1 MTTRFTGIELGPP
14 IEVFALQKA
23 FVDDVY
29 EKKVNLTI
37 GAYRTNEGKPWVLPV
52 VKKVEKSLAAD
63 DLQTHEYL
71 PVLGLEPFCE
81 AATSMLLGANS
92 PVIAQGRAFG
102 IQSLSGTGALRVAT
116 EFLNRILHYDTFYYS
131 KPSWENHRLVFIN
144 GGFKNTYEYTYWNE
158 KTRNIDL
165 EGMLQDLRNAP
176 KNAVIIL
183 HSCAHNPTG
192 CDPTPE
198 QWIKIADVIQEK
210 HLFPLFDSAYQGFA
224 SGDLDKDAYAVRM
237 FAERGIELICT
248 QSFAKN
254 FGLYNERIGNI
265 VFVMADT
272 KEMIQAKSQL
282 TLIIRGMYS
291 NPPNH
296 GARIV
301 ATVLKNREYFE
312 EWKDHIKT
320 MSGRIK
326 QMRVG
331 LHHRLLKLGTP
342 GTWDHIIQQ
351 IGMFSYTGLTKK
363 QVQHLRDHYHIYM
376 LRSGRIN
383 MCGLNETN
391 LDYVAN
397 AINETIKLLSE
408 AQNDCCAAIGC
419 NNRSEKGY
427 IMKCFPR
434 DPILRQVWQDRVAR
448 ADWEPSNNSFLCHV
462 HFEPQEWVITQ
473 SDDSMEIECD
483 IKENDTEKQAST
495 ENKTSISNFIAKTN
509 SIDNQSEDLKIET
522 KQENDIFNDDYD
534 EIEEKLKQIC
544 DDREEM
550 STSNIEELNS
560 IPTNWKGS
568 LEESV
573 TQPLFHKSI
582 NYKYSSRNEIGDM
595 LTDNRDNIEIIFG
608 SESSEEFVRIPRY
621 TFSNNGTNENDK
633 QNQRTTNINSITN
646 DKELTELAETE
657 CIENTT
663 NRENLYVTTNTRTA
677 VNCEEATREEIMK
690 SIKTQDTSF
699 EDTNSMLN
707 SDTSTMILDV
717 EVENEST
724 KELNISE
731 TMEYNKDGAVSDTTK
746 FTVKVT
752 GDREDVVDIMQD
764 LFKDTQDFTIQEH
777 NNTCLQQENNAS
789 VTSIITINDY
799 PLETNSINKCNDI
812 FSPCITSIASRNNDQ
827 MSDALSSL
835 QNDECPTSKLPSSNV
850 DEEKD
855 PEVNNAMIN
864 SIIIEQPT
872 MDNANKCEYEKLQ
885 QKVKLQETIIG
896 QLTNQLILLKDLE
909 KKWQNKNIMLKAR
922 TKKMEKQ
929 MNELNKSTDGTSS
942 STSCKKM
949 DSRQKLIYDL
959 SHRMSNLEEMN
970 KKLMKTITI
979 ESQQKRQLEN
989 QIKQRDKQIKELNW
1003 KLDKASKYLERA
1015 EKNTNTYRRKM
1026 LNMQTFM
1033 RRRKL
1038 LDGSTSEFYD
1048 IMVDCTKENYSEKI
1062 LTMAVDIK
1070 EICGTNGYKKLLNY
1084 GFPLPTLSVLQALPN
1099 NGISDTSKSNNKIQ
1113 ETIYL
1118 NTDEE
1123 NDTQHMENDMEV
1135 NTNNH
1140 VDHTTFCVGSV
1151 MDGTETVT
1159 GTVQD
1164 IFDESND
1171 DMDDLSTN
1179 ELNDHF
1185 FLQLNAVI

>member
-1 MTTRFTGIELGPP
+1 M
-14 IEVFALQKA
+14 
-23 FVDDVY
+23 
-29 EKKVNLTI
+29 
-37 GAYRTNEGKPWVLPV
+37 
-52 VKKVEKSLAAD
+52 
-63 DLQTHEYL
+63 
-71 PVLGLEPFCE
+71 
-81 AATSMLLGANS
+81 
-92 PVIAQGRAFG
+92 
-102 IQSLSGTGALRVAT
+102 
-116 EFLNRILHYDTFYYS
+116 
-131 KPSWENHRLVFIN
+131 
-144 GGFKNTYEYTYWNE
+144 
-158 KTRNIDL
+158 
-165 EGMLQDLRNAP
+165 
-176 KNAVIIL
+176 
-183 HSCAHNPTG
+183 
-192 CDPTPE
+192 
-198 QWIKIADVIQEK
+198 
-210 HLFPLFDSAYQGFA
+210 
-224 SGDLDKDAYAVRM
+224 
-237 FAERGIELICT
+237 
-248 QSFAKN
+248 
-254 FGLYNERIGNI
+254 
-265 VFVMADT
+265 
-272 KEMIQAKSQL
+272 
-282 TLIIRGMYS
+282 
-291 NPPNH
+291 
-296 GARIV
+296 
-301 ATVLKNREYFE
+301 
-312 EWKDHIKT
+312 
-320 MSGRIK
+320 
-326 QMRVG
+326 
-331 LHHRLLKLGTP
+331 P
-342 GTWDHIIQQ
+342 G
-351 IGMFSYTGLTKK
+351 
-363 QVQHLRDHYHIYM
+363 
-376 LRSGRIN
+376 
-383 MCGLNETN
+383 
-391 LDYVAN
+391 
-397 AINETIKLLSE
+397 
-408 AQNDCCAAIGC
+408 CAAIGC

-473 SDDSMEIECD
+473 SGKLRLKKNAVPSIFTVTSTRKSAKKRIKLANMKNEDYYMVEFLENDSDHSSSHLEEKDSDLQDIDKSSIQSLVQQVNYFPKKIENKQQASHGHYIDITNNLQQKSIIISDDSMEIECD

-509 SIDNQSEDLKIET
+509 SIDKSEDLKTET

-544 DDREEM
+544 DGREEM
-550 STSNIEELNS
+550 STSNVEELNS

-608 SESSEEFVRIPRY
+608 SESSEEFVRVPRY

-633 QNQRTTNINSITN
+633 QNQHTTNIDNITN
-646 DKELTELAETE
+646 DKELIETE

-663 NRENLYVTTNTRTA
+663 SRENLYVASNTRTA
-677 VNCEEATREEIMK
+677 VNCEETTRKEIMK
-690 SIKTQDTSF
+690 SIKTPIQDTSF

-731 TMEYNKDGAVSDTTK
+731 TIECNKDGTVSDTTK

-835 QNDECPTSKLPSSNV
+835 QNDECLTTKLPSSNM

-855 PEVNNAMIN
+855 PEVNNATIN
-864 SIIIEQPT
+864 SIIEQPT
-872 MDNANKCEYEKLQ
+872 TDNANKCEYEKLQ

-1099 NGISDTSKSNNKIQ
+1099 NGISDTSKNNKIQ

-1123 NDTQHMENDMEV
+1123 NDTQHMENDVEV

-1140 VDHTTFCVGSV
+1140 TEHTTFCVGSV

-1179 ELNDHF
+1179 ELSDHF

>member
-1 MTTRFTGIELGPP
+1 MMTRFTGIELGPP

-23 FVDDVY
+23 FVDDTY

-37 GAYRTNEGKPWVLPV
+37 GAYRTNE
-52 VKKVEKSLAAD
+52 
-63 DLQTHEYL
+63 
-71 PVLGLEPFCE
+71 VLGLEAFSE

-102 IQSLSGTGALRVAT
+102 IQSLSGTGALRVAA
-116 EFLNRILHYDTFYYS
+116 EFLNRILYYDTFYYS
-131 KPSWENHRLVFIN
+131 KPSWENHRLVFTN
-144 GGFKNTYEYTYWNE
+144 GGFKNAREYTYWNE

-165 EGMLQDLRNAP
+165 EGMLRDLRDAP
-176 KNAVIIL
+176 ENAVIIL

-198 QWIKIADVIQEK
+198 QWTKIADVIQEK

-237 FAERGIELICT
+237 FAERGIEFICT

-254 FGLYNERIGNI
+254 FGLYNERVGNI
-265 VFVMADT
+265 VFVLADT
-272 KEMIQAKSQL
+272 KEMIQARSQL

-301 ATVLKNREYFE
+301 ATVLKNPEFFE

-320 MSGRIK
+320 MSSRIK

-351 IGMFSYTGLTKK
+351 IGMFSYTGLTEK

-383 MCGLNETN
+383 MCGLNENN

-408 AQNDCCAAIGC
+408 AQND
-419 NNRSEKGY
+419 S
-427 IMKCFPR
+427 
-434 DPILRQVWQDRVAR
+434 
-448 ADWEPSNNSFLCHV
+448 
-462 HFEPQEWVITQ
+462 
-473 SDDSMEIECD
+473 
-483 IKENDTEKQAST
+483 
-495 ENKTSISNFIAKTN
+495 KTN
-509 SIDNQSEDLKIET
+509 STDNQSEDLKTET
-522 KQENDIFNDDYD
+522 KQDNDIFNDDYD

-544 DDREEM
+544 DGREEM
-550 STSNIEELNS
+550 STSNVEELNS
-560 IPTNWKGS
+560 IPKNWKGS
-568 LEESV
+568 LEDSI

-608 SESSEEFVRIPRY
+608 SESSEEFVRVPRY

-633 QNQRTTNINSITN
+633 QNQHTTNIDSITN
-646 DKELTELAETE
+646 DKELTETE

-663 NRENLYVTTNTRTA
+663 NRENLYVASNTRTA
-677 VNCEEATREEIMK
+677 VNCEEATREEIVK
-690 SIKTQDTSF
+690 SIKTSVQDTSF

-707 SDTSTMILDV
+707 SDTSTVILDV
-717 EVENEST
+717 EVENELT

-731 TMEYNKDGAVSDTTK
+731 TMEYNKDSAVSDTTK

-777 NNTCLQQENNAS
+777 NNTCLQQKNNAS

-799 PLETNSINKCNDI
+799 PLETTSINKCNDI

-835 QNDECPTSKLPSSNV
+835 QNDECLTTRLPSLNM

-864 SIIIEQPT
+864 SIIEQPT

-909 KKWQNKNIMLKAR
+909 KKWQNKNLMLKAR

-942 STSCKKM
+942 STSCKKL

-959 SHRMSNLEEMN
+959 SHRMSNFEEMN
-970 KKLMKTITI
+970 KKLMKTVTI

-1099 NGISDTSKSNNKIQ
+1099 NGISDISKSNNKIQ

-1123 NDTQHMENDMEV
+1123 NDTQHMKNDVEV

-1140 VDHTTFCVGSV
+1140 TEHTTFCVGSV

-1179 ELNDHF
+1179 ELSDHF

>member
-1 MTTRFTGIELGPP
+1 M
-14 IEVFALQKA
+14 
-23 FVDDVY
+23 
-29 EKKVNLTI
+29 
-37 GAYRTNEGKPWVLPV
+37 
-52 VKKVEKSLAAD
+52 
-63 DLQTHEYL
+63 
-71 PVLGLEPFCE
+71 
-81 AATSMLLGANS
+81 
-92 PVIAQGRAFG
+92 
-102 IQSLSGTGALRVAT
+102 
-116 EFLNRILHYDTFYYS
+116 
-131 KPSWENHRLVFIN
+131 
-144 GGFKNTYEYTYWNE
+144 
-158 KTRNIDL
+158 
-165 EGMLQDLRNAP
+165 
-176 KNAVIIL
+176 
-183 HSCAHNPTG
+183 
-192 CDPTPE
+192 
-198 QWIKIADVIQEK
+198 
-210 HLFPLFDSAYQGFA
+210 
-224 SGDLDKDAYAVRM
+224 
-237 FAERGIELICT
+237 
-248 QSFAKN
+248 
-254 FGLYNERIGNI
+254 
-265 VFVMADT
+265 
-272 KEMIQAKSQL
+272 
-282 TLIIRGMYS
+282 
-291 NPPNH
+291 
-296 GARIV
+296 
-301 ATVLKNREYFE
+301 
-312 EWKDHIKT
+312 
-320 MSGRIK
+320 
-326 QMRVG
+326 
-331 LHHRLLKLGTP
+331 P
-342 GTWDHIIQQ
+342 G
-351 IGMFSYTGLTKK
+351 
-363 QVQHLRDHYHIYM
+363 
-376 LRSGRIN
+376 
-383 MCGLNETN
+383 
-391 LDYVAN
+391 
-397 AINETIKLLSE
+397 
-408 AQNDCCAAIGC
+408 CAAIGC

-473 SDDSMEIECD
+473 SGKLRLKKNAVPSIFTVTSTRKSAKKRIKLANMKNEDYYMVEFLENDSDHSSSHLEEKDSDLQDIDKSSIQSLVHQQVNYFSKKIENKQQASHGHYIDITNNLQQKSIIISDDSMEIECD
-483 IKENDTEKQAST
+483 IKENDTEKQANT

-509 SIDNQSEDLKIET
+509 SIDNQNEDLKIET

-544 DDREEM
+544 DGREEM

-608 SESSEEFVRIPRY
+608 SESSEEFVRVPRY

-633 QNQRTTNINSITN
+633 QNQHTININSITN
-646 DKELTELAETE
+646 DKELAET
-657 CIENTT
+657 ENTT
-663 NRENLYVTTNTRTA
+663 NRENLYVTSNTRTA

-690 SIKTQDTSF
+690 SIKTPVQDTSF

-731 TMEYNKDGAVSDTTK
+731 TMEYNKDSAISDTTK

-777 NNTCLQQENNAS
+777 NNTCLQQQNNAS

-835 QNDECPTSKLPSSNV
+835 QNDECPTSKLPPSNMV
-850 DEEKD
+850 EEKD
-855 PEVNNAMIN
+855 PEVNNVMIN
-864 SIIIEQPT
+864 SVIEQPT

-1123 NDTQHMENDMEV
+1123 NDTQHMENDVEV

-1140 VDHTTFCVGSV
+1140 VEHTTFCVGSV

-1179 ELNDHF
+1179 ELSDHF

>member
-1 MTTRFTGIELGPP
+1 M
-14 IEVFALQKA
+14 
-23 FVDDVY
+23 
-29 EKKVNLTI
+29 
-37 GAYRTNEGKPWVLPV
+37 
-52 VKKVEKSLAAD
+52 
-63 DLQTHEYL
+63 
-71 PVLGLEPFCE
+71 
-81 AATSMLLGANS
+81 
-92 PVIAQGRAFG
+92 
-102 IQSLSGTGALRVAT
+102 
-116 EFLNRILHYDTFYYS
+116 
-131 KPSWENHRLVFIN
+131 
-144 GGFKNTYEYTYWNE
+144 
-158 KTRNIDL
+158 
-165 EGMLQDLRNAP
+165 
-176 KNAVIIL
+176 
-183 HSCAHNPTG
+183 
-192 CDPTPE
+192 
-198 QWIKIADVIQEK
+198 
-210 HLFPLFDSAYQGFA
+210 
-224 SGDLDKDAYAVRM
+224 
-237 FAERGIELICT
+237 
-248 QSFAKN
+248 
-254 FGLYNERIGNI
+254 
-265 VFVMADT
+265 
-272 KEMIQAKSQL
+272 
-282 TLIIRGMYS
+282 
-291 NPPNH
+291 
-296 GARIV
+296 
-301 ATVLKNREYFE
+301 
-312 EWKDHIKT
+312 
-320 MSGRIK
+320 
-326 QMRVG
+326 
-331 LHHRLLKLGTP
+331 P
-342 GTWDHIIQQ
+342 G
-351 IGMFSYTGLTKK
+351 
-363 QVQHLRDHYHIYM
+363 
-376 LRSGRIN
+376 
-383 MCGLNETN
+383 
-391 LDYVAN
+391 
-397 AINETIKLLSE
+397 
-408 AQNDCCAAIGC
+408 CAAIGC
-419 NNRSEKGY
+419 NNRSEKGF

-473 SDDSMEIECD
+473 SGKLRLKKNAVPSIFTVTSTRKSAKKRIKLANMKNEDYYMVEFLENDSDHSSSHLEEKDSDLQDIDKSSIQSLVHQQVNYFPKMIENKQQASHGHYIDITNNLQQKSIIISDDSMEIECD

-495 ENKTSISNFIAKTN
+495 ENKISISNFIAKTN
-509 SIDNQSEDLKIET
+509 STDNQSEDLKTET
-522 KQENDIFNDDYD
+522 KQDNDIFNDDYD

-544 DDREEM
+544 DGREEM
-550 STSNIEELNS
+550 STSNVEELNS
-560 IPTNWKGS
+560 IPKNWKGS
-568 LEESV
+568 LEDSI

-608 SESSEEFVRIPRY
+608 SESSEEFVRVPRY

-633 QNQRTTNINSITN
+633 QNQHTTNIDSITN
-646 DKELTELAETE
+646 DKELTETE

-663 NRENLYVTTNTRTA
+663 NRENLYVASNTRTA
-677 VNCEEATREEIMK
+677 VNCEEATREEIVK
-690 SIKTQDTSF
+690 SIKTSVQDTSF

-707 SDTSTMILDV
+707 SDTSTVILDV
-717 EVENEST
+717 EVENELT

-731 TMEYNKDGAVSDTTK
+731 TMEYNKDSAVSDTTK

-777 NNTCLQQENNAS
+777 NNTCLQQKNNAS

-799 PLETNSINKCNDI
+799 PLETTSINKCNDI

-835 QNDECPTSKLPSSNV
+835 QNDECLTTRLPSLNM

-864 SIIIEQPT
+864 SIIEQPT

-909 KKWQNKNIMLKAR
+909 KKWQNKNLMLKAR

-942 STSCKKM
+942 STSCKKL

-959 SHRMSNLEEMN
+959 SHRMSNFEEMN
-970 KKLMKTITI
+970 KKLMKTVTI

-1099 NGISDTSKSNNKIQ
+1099 NGISDISKSNNKIQ

-1123 NDTQHMENDMEV
+1123 NDTQHMKNDVEV

-1140 VDHTTFCVGSV
+1140 TEHTTFCVGSV

-1179 ELNDHF
+1179 ELSDHF

>member
-1 MTTRFTGIELGPP
+1 MMTTRFKGIELGPP

-23 FVDDVY
+23 FVDDIY

-37 GAYRTNEGKPWVLPV
+37 GAYRTDE
-52 VKKVEKSLAAD
+52 
-63 DLQTHEYL
+63 
-71 PVLGLEPFCE
+71 VLGLETFNE
-81 AATSMLLGANS
+81 AATTMLLGINS

-102 IQSLSGTGALRVAT
+102 IQSLSGTGALRVAA

-144 GGFKNTYEYTYWNE
+144 GGFKNARQYTYWNE

-165 EGMLQDLRNAP
+165 EGMLQDLRDAP
-176 KNAVIIL
+176 ENAVIIL

-198 QWIKIADVIQEK
+198 QWTKIADVIQEK
-210 HLFPLFDSAYQGFA
+210 NLFPLFDCAYQGFA
-224 SGDLDKDAYAVRM
+224 TGDLDKDAYAVRM
-237 FAERGIELICT
+237 FAERGIEFICT

-254 FGLYNERIGNI
+254 FGLYNERVGNI
-265 VFVMADT
+265 VFVLADT
-272 KEMIQAKSQL
+272 KELIQTKSQL

-301 ATVLKNREYFE
+301 VTVLNNPEFFE
-312 EWKDHIKT
+312 EWKDNIKT
-320 MSGRIK
+320 MSRRIK
-326 QMRVG
+326 QMRIG
-331 LHHRLLKLGTP
+331 LYHRLLKLDTP

-351 IGMFSYTGLTKK
+351 IGMFSYTGLTEK
-363 QVQHLRDHYHIYM
+363 QVQYLRNYYHIYM
-376 LRSGRIN
+376 LSSGRIN
-383 MCGLNETN
+383 MCGLNENN

-397 AINETIKLLSE
+397 AINETIKQLPE
-408 AQNDCCAAIGC
+408 AQND
-419 NNRSEKGY
+419 S
-427 IMKCFPR
+427 
-434 DPILRQVWQDRVAR
+434 
-448 ADWEPSNNSFLCHV
+448 
-462 HFEPQEWVITQ
+462 
-473 SDDSMEIECD
+473 
-483 IKENDTEKQAST
+483 
-495 ENKTSISNFIAKTN
+495 KTN
-509 SIDNQSEDLKIET
+509 SIDKSEDLKTET

-544 DDREEM
+544 DGREEM
-550 STSNIEELNS
+550 STSNVEELNS

-568 LEESV
+568 LEDTV

-608 SESSEEFVRIPRY
+608 SESSEEFVRVPRY

-633 QNQRTTNINSITN
+633 QNQHTTNIDNITN
-646 DKELTELAETE
+646 DKKLTETE

-663 NRENLYVTTNTRTA
+663 SRENLYVASNTRTA
-677 VNCEEATREEIMK
+677 VNCEETTRKEIMK
-690 SIKTQDTSF
+690 SIKTPIQDTSF

-731 TMEYNKDGAVSDTTK
+731 TIEYNKDGAVSDTTK

-835 QNDECPTSKLPSSNV
+835 QNDECLTTKLPSSNM

-855 PEVNNAMIN
+855 PEVNNTIN
-864 SIIIEQPT
+864 SIIEQPT
-872 MDNANKCEYEKLQ
+872 TDNANKCEYEKLQ

-1123 NDTQHMENDMEV
+1123 NDTQHMENDVEV

-1140 VDHTTFCVGSV
+1140 TEHTTFCVGSV

-1179 ELNDHF
+1179 ELSDHF

>member
-1 MTTRFTGIELGPP
+1 MMTRFTGIELGPP

-23 FVDDVY
+23 FVDDTY

-63 DLQTHEYL
+63 DLQNHEYL
-71 PVLGLEPFCE
+71 PVLGLEAFSE

-102 IQSLSGTGALRVAT
+102 IQSLSGTGALRVAA
-116 EFLNRILHYDTFYYS
+116 EFLNRILYYDTFYYS
-131 KPSWENHRLVFIN
+131 KPSWENHRLVFTN
-144 GGFKNTYEYTYWNE
+144 GGFKNAREYTYWNE

-165 EGMLQDLRNAP
+165 EGMLRDLRDAP
-176 KNAVIIL
+176 ENAVIIL

-198 QWIKIADVIQEK
+198 QWTKIADVIQEK

-237 FAERGIELICT
+237 FAERGIEFICT

-254 FGLYNERIGNI
+254 FGLYNERVGNI
-265 VFVMADT
+265 VFVLADT
-272 KEMIQAKSQL
+272 KEMIQARSQL

-301 ATVLKNREYFE
+301 ATVLKNPEFFE

-320 MSGRIK
+320 MSSRIK

-351 IGMFSYTGLTKK
+351 IGMFSYTGLTEK

-383 MCGLNETN
+383 MCGLNENN

-408 AQNDCCAAIGC
+408 AQND
-419 NNRSEKGY
+419 S
-427 IMKCFPR
+427 
-434 DPILRQVWQDRVAR
+434 
-448 ADWEPSNNSFLCHV
+448 
-462 HFEPQEWVITQ
+462 
-473 SDDSMEIECD
+473 
-483 IKENDTEKQAST
+483 
-495 ENKTSISNFIAKTN
+495 KTN
-509 SIDNQSEDLKIET
+509 STDNQSEDLKTET
-522 KQENDIFNDDYD
+522 KQDNDIFNDDYD

-544 DDREEM
+544 DGREEM
-550 STSNIEELNS
+550 STSNVEELNS
-560 IPTNWKGS
+560 IPKNWKGS
-568 LEESV
+568 LEDSI

-608 SESSEEFVRIPRY
+608 SESSEEFVRVPRY

-633 QNQRTTNINSITN
+633 QNQHTTNIDSITN
-646 DKELTELAETE
+646 DKELTETE

-663 NRENLYVTTNTRTA
+663 NRENLYVASNTRTA
-677 VNCEEATREEIMK
+677 VNCEEATREEIVK
-690 SIKTQDTSF
+690 SIKTSVQDTSF

-707 SDTSTMILDV
+707 SDTSTVILDV
-717 EVENEST
+717 EVENELT

-731 TMEYNKDGAVSDTTK
+731 TMEYNKDSAVSDTTK

-777 NNTCLQQENNAS
+777 NNTCLQQKNNAS

-799 PLETNSINKCNDI
+799 PLETTSINKCNDI

-835 QNDECPTSKLPSSNV
+835 QNDECLTTRLPSLNM

-864 SIIIEQPT
+864 SIIEQPT

-909 KKWQNKNIMLKAR
+909 KKWQNKNLMLKAR

-942 STSCKKM
+942 STSCKKL

-959 SHRMSNLEEMN
+959 SHRMSNFEEMN
-970 KKLMKTITI
+970 KKLMKTVTI

-1099 NGISDTSKSNNKIQ
+1099 NGISDISKSNNKIQ

-1123 NDTQHMENDMEV
+1123 NDTQHMKNDVEV

-1140 VDHTTFCVGSV
+1140 TEHTTFCVGSV

-1179 ELNDHF
+1179 ELSDHF